1 VTASRTKGTG
11 GTLRTGAVLAV
22 LYAVVVVATNLTTGH
37 PVRPLFDG
45 VGGNTPY
52 KWVKPPWYVGSTNI
66 KPKASSTDITFE
78 NGVSPLIG
86 VNSDD
91 AQFILNLPQG
101 ALPARDGDTGVRA
114 SFTPLDPKKLAK
126 PPGGMRPNGNAYRV
140 EMAYQPTGEPVRQTT
155 TSGNVIMVVPDE
167 AEKLLYSPD
176 GKSWT
181 ELPTQRLGDPTTVGS
196 AFNTPG
202 YYLVGTLLPE
212 FPNPNKG
219 SGTRKTVG
227 TVMIVVAIALLLGYV
242 LPTLLRRSRAAQAAE
257 AAGRRRSAPTRQV
270 KRRKR

>member
-1 VTASRTKGTG
+1 VR
-11 GTLRTGAVLAV
+11 LRTGALLALV
-22 LYAVVVVATNLTTGH
+22 YAVVVVATSLTSGH
-37 PVRPLFDG
+37 PVRPLYDG
-45 VGGNTPY
+45 LAGAGPY
-52 KWVKPPWYVGSTNI
+52 KWVNPPWYVGSTNI
-66 KPKASSTDITFE
+66 KPKASFSDVTFE

-101 ALPARDGDTGVRA
+101 ALPARDGDTAVRA
-114 SFTPLDPKKLAK
+114 SFTPVDPKKLAK

-140 EMAYQPTGEPVRQTT
+140 EMAYQPSGFAVGNAT
-155 TSGNVIMVVPDE
+155 TSGNVVMVVPDE
-167 AEKLLYSPD
+167 AEKMLFSLD
-176 GKSWT
+176 GRSWD

-196 AFNTPG
+196 AFNRPG

-219 SGTRKTVG
+219 SDTKKKVG
-227 TVMIVVAIALLLGYV
+227 TVMIVVALALLLGYV
-242 LPTLLRRSRAAQAAE
+242 LPTLLRRSREAQAAE
-257 AAGRRRSAPTRQV
+257 TAARGHTAPTRQV